1 MAQGHYA
8 IEISNMPRA
17 MFISA
22 VKSDNVKE
30 NYLIEREKSK
40 ANEIMKEFRSDYRL
54 VCDNLQIIN

>member
-1 MAQGHYA
+1 MMAQGHYA

-30 NYLIEREKSK
+30 NYLIELEKSK
-40 ANEIMKEFRSDYRL
+40 ANEIMKEFRSDY
-54 VCDNLQIIN
+54 